1 MLISDNLYKQA
12 IDSSQHEDQHIL
24 DAINEMVKDRIA
36 DLDLKS
42 YDFNKDPDCSYSF
55 ANKYL

>member
-12 IDSSQHEDQHIL
+12 IDSSQQEDQNIL
-24 DAINEMVKDRIA
+24 DAINEMLQDRIA

-42 YDFNKDPDCSYSF
+42 YDFYKDPDCSYSF
-55 ANKYL
+55 ANK